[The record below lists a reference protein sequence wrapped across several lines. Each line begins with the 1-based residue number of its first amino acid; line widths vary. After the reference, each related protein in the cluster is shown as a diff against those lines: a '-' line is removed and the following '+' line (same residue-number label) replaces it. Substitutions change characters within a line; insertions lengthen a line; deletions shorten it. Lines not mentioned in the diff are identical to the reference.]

1 MTAIEQIQAAIAE
14 RRQQL
19 AGLEFALAILTAPPD
34 TIAVPVAEPRIAE
47 PAAKKPNP
55 PVAPQRPEASEPRT
69 QADSHGYAKD
79 QQIRRHRMARLL
91 DEHGPM
97 QFGQIAGL
105 VRCAPATLRKD
116 LDESG
121 LFEKSDPTS
130 TRPLWR
136 LTESGRKLAASNE
149 PG

>member
-1 MTAIEQIQAAIAE
+1 MTDALIRIDAEIGRLETQIASLRYARTFLE
-14 RRQQL
+14 RD
-19 AGLEFALAILTAPPD
+19 AP
-34 TIAVPVAEPRIAE
+34 AVPWPE
-47 PAAKKPNP
+47 PADVDRPAKKSPP

-69 QADSHGYAKD
+69 QADSHGYAKA